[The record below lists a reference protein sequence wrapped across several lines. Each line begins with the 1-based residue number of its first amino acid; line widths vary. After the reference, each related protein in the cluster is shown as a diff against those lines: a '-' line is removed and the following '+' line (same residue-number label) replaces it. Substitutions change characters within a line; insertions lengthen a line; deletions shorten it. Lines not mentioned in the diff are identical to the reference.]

1 MGGSVSSTMP
11 NVDSKVS
18 PNGIE
23 HSLKNREGVESSMT
37 ERASVVGGGSVSTAN
52 EEGVVESK
60 KRECPFKRFWEKTP
74 SAATAK
80 ERSDAAGICP
90 VKNSK
95 PEVASVEGCP
105 VKHGDTN
112 KPVTYNVYSQPINPN
127 NQMPASAIV
136 NQLPSPM
143 QTVQLSTERIKSN
156 IPKGGTDNET
166 WTYPSPQMFYNALAR
181 KGKLASKTTAL
192 GKEEEEQHL
201 METVVSIH
209 NTMNE
214 ATWLKILE
222 WEDLVTTKEL
232 AATPKLLRFCGRPS
246 ELSPKARMKN
256 WFFGHPL
263 PFDRHDWTIVRS
275 SGTEVRY
282 VIDYYYD
289 ETGSSSS
296 ADKVKNILIDVRPA
310 LDGLSSLYH
319 RSFLMPLAR
328 RGVALGGKI
337 SNFVPMPLV
346 PPKELK
352 QQIRE
357 SEEVWREIQE
367 RGVVLSSQQQLDDG
381 TIIDSAGAAIKQ
393 PKISDKEAME
403 LAKTFADSLKE
414 CQHAQKAVNLCT
426 TDQECTQASLT
437 LTLCMAK
444 ILCPIQHKAVVQSIH
459 TAASTPKE
467 EEEYDVRLETALE
480 NATLCI
486 GQVHKRVA
494 LAKHDHP
501 TIFQK

>member
-1 MGGSVSSTMP
+1 
-11 NVDSKVS
+11 
-18 PNGIE
+18 
-23 HSLKNREGVESSMT
+23 
-37 ERASVVGGGSVSTAN
+37 
-52 EEGVVESK
+52 
-60 KRECPFKRFWEKTP
+60 
-74 SAATAK
+74 
-80 ERSDAAGICP
+80 
-90 VKNSK
+90 
-95 PEVASVEGCP
+95 
-105 VKHGDTN
+105 
-112 KPVTYNVYSQPINPN
+112 
-127 NQMPASAIV
+127 
-136 NQLPSPM
+136 
-143 QTVQLSTERIKSN
+143 
-156 IPKGGTDNET
+156 
-166 WTYPSPQMFYNALAR
+166 
-181 KGKLASKTTAL
+181 
-192 GKEEEEQHL
+192 
-201 METVVSIH
+201 
-209 NTMNE
+209 MNE

-222 WEDLVTTKEL
+222 WEDLVTTTEP

-275 SGTEVRY
+275 TGKEVRY

-296 ADKVKNILIDVRPA
+296 TDKVKNILLDVRPA
-310 LDGLSSLYH
+310 LDELSSLYH

-328 RGVALGGKI
+328 RGLALDGKI
-337 SNFVPMPLV
+337 SNFVPMPLI

-357 SEEVWREIQE
+357 SEEVWRDIQE
-367 RGVVLSSQQQLDDG
+367 RGVVLSSQRQLLDDG
-381 TIIDSAGAAIKQ
+381 MIVDSAGAADATKQ

-414 CQHAQKAVNLCT
+414 CQLAQKAVNLCT

-437 LTLCMAK
+437 LTMCMAK